1 MKRDALRDI
10 VSGYDV
16 LGLPLIFIGLVAPF
30 VDIGKFYVQSISFFV
45 FVVGLIWVLFGKK
58 IIKEISFPLFFLIT
72 MVPLPSDF
80 YVDLANLTRSIT
92 YGASSW
98 VISLFGI
105 PYFKTGYVIH
115 LPNAALQVDL
125 GCSGVRYLIS
135 YFVFGLA
142 YAYISRERMISRF
155 VVVGSS
161 IPISIMASILRL
173 VAIISLTY
181 IFGSYMAEYWPH
193 IIISWSVFFG
203 VLILTIGLDQ
213 FFQNKPL
220 PFSLRPLA

>member
-1 MKRDALRDI
+1 MKRDALRDMEP
-10 VSGYDV
+10 GYDV
-16 LGLPLIFIGLVAPF
+16 LGLPLIMIGLVSPLL
-30 VDIGKFYVQSISFFV
+30 DIGKFYVQSLSFFV
-45 FVVGLIWVLFGKK
+45 FIAGLIWVLLGKK
-58 IIKEISFPLFFLIT
+58 IIKELFFPIFFLIT

-80 YVDLANLTRSIT
+80 YVDLANLTRAIT

-135 YFVFGLA
+135 YFVFALA
-142 YAYISRERMISRF
+142 YAYISRERIKSRF
-155 VVVGSS
+155 LVVGAS
-161 IPISIMASILRL
+161 IPISIIASILRL

-181 IFGSYMAEYWPH
+181 IFGRHMAEYWPH
-193 IIISWSVFFG
+193 VIISWSVFFG
-203 VLILTIGLDQ
+203 VLILSIGLDQ
-213 FFQNKPL
+213 FFQK
-220 PFSLRPLA
+220 